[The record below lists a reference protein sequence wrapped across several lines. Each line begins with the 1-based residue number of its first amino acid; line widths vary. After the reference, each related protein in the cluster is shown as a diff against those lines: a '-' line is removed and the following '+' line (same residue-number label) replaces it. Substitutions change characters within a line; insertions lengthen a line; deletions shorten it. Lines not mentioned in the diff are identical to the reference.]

1 MGYSYQFWLVK
12 RIHHWRIFLG
22 ALIQKGEDFLQLN
35 DYDKV
40 ILFLEFVGFH
50 DLSRFVLLLNGI
62 HKAEFHGS
70 MDDCLKHAEAFVE
83 RGDVSKVV
91 DVRVAY

>member
-1 MGYSYQFWLVK
+1 MT
-12 RIHHWRIFLG
+12 RAE
-22 ALIQKGEDFLQLN
+22 ALAKAREAKKAVQVVETMAEPTATQDPAEYDFSPYVAYTEQREN
-35 DYDKV
+35 DV
-40 ILFLEFVGFH
+40 
-50 DLSRFVLLLNGI
+50 RFVLLLNGV

>member
-1 MGYSYQFWLVK
+1 MT
-12 RIHHWRIFLG
+12 RAE
-22 ALIQKGEDFLQLN
+22 ALAKAREAKKSVQAVEPVATQDPAEYDFSPYVAYTEQREN
-35 DYDKV
+35 DV
-40 ILFLEFVGFH
+40 
-50 DLSRFVLLLNGI
+50 RFVLLLNGV

-83 RGDVSKVV
+83 RGDMSKVV